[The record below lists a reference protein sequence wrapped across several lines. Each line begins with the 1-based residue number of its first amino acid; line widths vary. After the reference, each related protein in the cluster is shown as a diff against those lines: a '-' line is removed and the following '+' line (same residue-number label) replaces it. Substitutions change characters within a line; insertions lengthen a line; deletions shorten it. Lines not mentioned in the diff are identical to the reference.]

1 MMCGM
6 ARGKLSHS
14 AKKRMIAGL
23 FAAGKCPGHRCV
35 KNLSDSPSDSRHHQ
49 IVIIGGGIAGLW
61 LLNSLH
67 AAGYQVVLL
76 DQSLDQ
82 LLEQRPLGVTQT
94 LASQGII
101 HGGLKYALNGV
112 LSPAASAIADMP
124 TRWRACLAGTGEIDL
139 RQCRLLSE
147 NYYMW
152 SGDGY
157 RARLKSFLGSK
168 ALRGRITALDSEAR
182 PRFFREQKLGGTVY
196 QLADFVLDVPSLMQT
211 LAAPHHARIV
221 HTRDVQLRDAHTVS
235 AAEQTFTA
243 DRVVLCA
250 GQGNAAL
257 LAQLGLQTPAMQ
269 RRPLHMVTVSHVYPH
284 PLNTHCI
291 GHDFG
296 MTPRMTITTHP
307 LADGRNLWYLGGE
320 LAESGVQRSEE
331 AQIDFARAELAS
343 LFPSLS
349 LPEAEWQTLRI
360 DRAEPA
366 THTGQRPDSAFVV
379 QEHGLIVA
387 WPVKLTLAPDLGDA
401 TLALLAQEGSDH
413 G

>member
-23 FAAGKCPGHRCV
+23 LAAGKCPDHRCV
-35 KNLSDSPSDSRHHQ
+35 KNLSDTPPDTRHHQ
-49 IVIIGGGIAGLW
+49 IVIIGGGVAGLW
-61 LLNSLH
+61 LLNRLH

-76 DQSLDQ
+76 
-82 LLEQRPLGVTQT
+82 EQGTPLGGTQT

-101 HGGLKYALNGV
+101 HGGLKYALDGV

-124 TRWRACLAGTGEIDL
+124 ARWRACLAGTGEIDL

-147 NYYMW
+147 NYCMW

-168 ALRGRITALDSEAR
+168 ALRGRITALAR
-182 PRFFREQKLGGTVY
+182 NEQPRFFREQNLGGTVY
-196 QLADFVLDVPSLMQT
+196 QLADFVLDVPSLIQA
-211 LAAPHHARIV
+211 LAEPHRTRIV
-221 HTRDVQLRDAHTVS
+221 HTADVQLLDTTTVGT
-235 AAEQTFTA
+235 ADQTFTA
-243 DRVVLCA
+243 DRIVLCA

-257 LAQLGLQTPAMQ
+257 LAQLGLNTPAMQ
-269 RRPLHMVTVSHVYPH
+269 RRPLHMVSVRHSYPH
-284 PLNTHCI
+284 PLNAHCI

-307 LADGRNLWYLGGE
+307 QPDGRQLWYLGGE
-320 LAESGVQRSEE
+320 LAESGVQRSRDE
-331 AQIDFARAELAS
+331 QIAFARAELAA
-343 LFPSLS
+343 LFPSLN
-349 LPEAEWQTLRI
+349 LPDADWQTVRI

-379 QEHGLIVA
+379 KQHGLIVA
-387 WPVKLTLAPDLGDA
+387 WPVKLTLAPDLGDS
-401 TLALLAQEGSDH
+401 TLSLLEQEHISH